1 MQKLPENQ
9 TAFHVFVVNN
19 FFSFLM
25 HCRLI
30 RLYNWSAK
38 DCLFVTVRKFKLPE
52 HFKEQG
58 FESVDFSAAV
68 EISSRGWLVRH
79 LFRPWKAWR
88 IRKNIH
94 DAIDA
99 HSGGRDYDIFIY
111 HSGSLTSDILVCSRK
126 CRGYWFVEE
135 GLVAYTQ
142 HLAAEKPER
151 SLPVYLSESYLLPFC
166 AHKLSKWRFNR
177 RSELYRGTFASC
189 PEAFPEF
196 PERTVIGLPFSELE
210 TTPPDCRNVIVF
222 DGGILSPDEEKANFE
237 LHLQRISE
245 RKEPVACYKFHPA
258 WDEAKKAL
266 FREWF
271 RDLERK
277 YGIGIVE
284 LPSDLILENLA
295 FTLKEK
301 LSVHVLISSVG
312 FYSALCGCHVYTSVK
327 HFGRVLR
334 RWNGIYGNLDPGV
347 AGKLEYI

>member
-1 MQKLPENQ
+1 MLNLPENQ
-9 TAFHVFVVNN
+9 TAFHLFVVNN
-19 FFSFLM
+19 YFLFLM
-25 HCRLI
+25 YRRII
-30 RLYNWSAK
+30 RLYNWNPQ
-38 DCLFVTVRKFKLPE
+38 DCLFVTVRNFRLPDE
-52 HFKEQG
+52 FIREG
-58 FESVDFSAAV
+58 FRSIDLPDAV
-68 EISSRGWLVRH
+68 SFASKSWCLKH

-88 IRKNIH
+88 IKKNIH
-94 DAIDA
+94 AAIDA
-99 HSGGRDYDIFIY
+99 RSGGRDYDIFIY
-111 HSGSLTSDILVCSRK
+111 HSGSLTSDILAGSRK

-142 HLAAEKPER
+142 HLATEKPER
-151 SLPVYLSESYLLPFC
+151 STLVYLLESYLLPCC

-222 DGGILSPDEEKANFE
+222 DGGILSLDEEKANFE
-237 LHLQRISE
+237 IHLQRISE

-277 YGIGIVE
+277 YGLGIVE

-327 HFGRVLR
+327 HFDHVLR
-334 RWNGIYGNLDPGV
+334 RWNGIYGNLAPDI
-347 AGKLEYI
+347 AGRMKYI